1 MCAHTVRGFG
11 AMSPPGIATARGRG
25 VPVSA
30 FATATSPTDLPR
42 LARASWVFGTMFF
55 LACGGVPSVPPA
67 TIVSETAAEPL
78 SAGLDAQQLSVALMR
93 LCEVA
98 QREIVDRSR
107 PAASRLRRVEA
118 RFDRTPYEGTLDEFF
133 HQVETHAE
141 LRGEQRFPPFESVRA
156 VAANSGVSDYQC
168 EEFEQLLAFV
178 RAGETDLDR
187 NQAPTPIQ
195 DLGRLC
201 DVAVE
206 AEAWG
211 PATESFGA
219 RFERRVQDELA
230 NPEVRQRFSEANIS
244 PPVARYSALRTAAA
258 ELGMPNWACPPLERA
273 FLRVDEEGARA
284 EAP

>member
-1 MCAHTVRGFG
+1 MCAH
-11 AMSPPGIATARGRG
+11 
-25 VPVSA
+25 
-30 FATATSPTDLPR
+30 
-42 LARASWVFGTMFF
+42 LARDFRAALLPGPVAARSRCESRPTRPSSKGTASAVSLVG
-55 LACGGVPSVPPA
+55 LICLSACGGGSPPVSPPPSA
-67 TIVSETAAEPL
+67 SETRPVPF
-78 SAGLDAQQLSVALMR
+78 SAGLDAQQLSTALNR

-133 HQVETHAE
+133 HQVEAHAE

-156 VAANSGVSDYQC
+156 VAESAGVPEYEC

-178 RAGETDLDR
+178 RAGDMDLDR

-230 NPEVRQRFSEANIS
+230 NPDVRQRFRTASSS
-244 PPVARYSALRTAAA
+244 PPVTRYSVLRAAAA